1 MLKGFV
7 NQILLTWRL
16 LRDPRVPLWTKSI
29 AFLGVIYIL
38 SPLDFIP
45 DVFLIIGQLDDLGIL
60 LGGMRLFE
68 ALSPPYVVEEH
79 RMALQQRGKPLETVN
94 APDYRIIDDSSDD
107 SRA

>member
-1 MLKGFV
+1 MLQGLV
-7 NQILLTWRL
+7 NQLILTWRL

-45 DVFLIIGQLDDLGIL
+45 DVFLVIGQIDDVGIL

-68 ALSPPYVVEEH
+68 TLSPPHVVAEH
-79 RMALQQRGKPLETVN
+79 RAALQRRGKPLETVD
-94 APDYRIIDDSSDD
+94 APQYRIIDPKDD
-107 SRA
+107 QEA